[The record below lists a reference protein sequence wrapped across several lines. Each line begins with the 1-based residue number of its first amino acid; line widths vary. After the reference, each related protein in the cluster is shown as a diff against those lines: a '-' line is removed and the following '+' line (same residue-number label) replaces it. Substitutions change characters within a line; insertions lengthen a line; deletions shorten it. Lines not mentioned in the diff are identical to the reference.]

1 MAAPP
6 LRSAPPAGAPT
17 ALGGAGPLGGSPRRA
32 AVLTATL
39 GLVHVALFL
48 LAAALAAGV
57 PGPRAPDAALT
68 AFYAGPERRRLVLVW
83 LYLMP
88 FAGIAFLWFVVAL
101 RMWVSDSARR
111 ENVLFSTVQL
121 VSGILFLALFFG
133 GAAATAT
140 TALSVELSAS
150 PVDPVVARQLPLLG
164 NTLLLVFAMRMAAV
178 FVFSTST
185 LGRTTGVLPRWFA
198 VAGYPV
204 GAVLL
209 LSATFSPA
217 LVLVFPGWVLVLSVL
232 LLLRARHLPADPAPA
247 APAAPA
253 APQAGRS

>member
-1 MAAPP
+1 MASPP
-6 LRSAPPAGAPT
+6 RRSAPPAGAPP
-17 ALGGAGPLGGSPRRA
+17 ALGGTGPLGRSRRRA

-39 GLVHVALFL
+39 GIVHATLFL
-48 LAAALAAGV
+48 LAVALVAGV
-57 PGPRAPDAALT
+57 PGPRAPDAELT
-68 AFYAGPERRRLVLVW
+68 AFYAGAERRRLVLVW

-121 VSGILFLALFFG
+121 VSGILFLALFFA

-164 NTLLLVFAMRMAAV
+164 STLLLVFAMRMAAV
-178 FVFSTST
+178 FVFTTST
-185 LGRTTGVLPRWFA
+185 IGRTTGVLPRWFA

-204 GAVLL
+204 GAFLL

-232 LLLRARHLPADPAPA
+232 LLLRARHLPPDPAPA
-247 APAAPA
+247 APPAPRV
-253 APQAGRS
+253 GRA